1 MATTIKLK
9 RNTSSGNTPDAS
21 DLSLGE
27 LAINTADGKVF
38 AKKGDNSVV
47 NVATSA
53 NLSELGNDM
62 WEVTSTTPTSAAGKP
77 NGYVWYVV

>member
-9 RNTSSGNTPDAS
+9 RNGSSGTTPDPS
-21 DLSLGE
+21 DLALGE

-53 NLSELGNDM
+53 SLSELSNDM
-62 WEVTSTTPTSAAGKP
+62 WEVTSTVPTSASGKP